1 MPTTS
6 LCRLLQC
13 MLLAAIGAQLVWC
26 AGDSNGHQDAGLSFA
41 EKFHLSNPFT
51 GETWSE
57 SDYNRLL
64 DQASSQIDGPEL
76 YEKKWQKFRRIGS
89 DMLRAAGSVATPA
102 DLVRHRQYLDYVS
115 PEDGKHT
122 RTIFLKMGDVL
133 PSNPMGVYNP
143 DVLVFMHSVQVL
155 RDTDAMYHLEPRYVL
170 RGSPQGT
177 RHSID
182 GMPGH
187 QIVWQ
192 KRTTFKKSYTWLDE
206 LPDLFQWPALES
218 VERLGYDP
226 RTVERQLAR
235 LPQEAD
241 NSLYA
246 PARAARMANILEQSR
261 RYLTQ
266 FASSRSGDNLVWYSL
281 MLNPVDGETR
291 LPWFETPMFEHFD
304 LNSGHVELK
313 LYTFEG
319 RKAAVLDRFM
329 YVMAESRQ
337 GRARLVPRAVVRP
350 TQLYP
355 APRFETVYTVPLSL
369 QEAASVQL
377 SYVPHL
383 TRPVPRG
390 EPHHPLQAMMSRKR
404 PIGHPLDL
412 LHSGTVPT
420 DLEEDDVFAAKK
432 AVRLDAS
439 TYGESSSRLAFVN
452 VDAHDRGSTRAPKM
466 VSLNS
471 LPLAPVSNTQRAP
484 ADVRK
489 IPKATEDSELI
500 FPESPRLVPGLE
512 TPSPPPTNTFRRPQ
526 ALSMHHP
533 AISDAQPAAEP
544 PRFEHRPSWKAPP
557 PQQQPQYFHYRPGE
571 ANPYEIPRDNPMDV
585 LTAHL
590 NPRLE
595 DGFHFHR
602 P

>member
-1 MPTTS
+1 MPTAR

-41 EKFHLSNPFT
+41 EKFHLRNPYT

-57 SDYNRLL
+57 SDYQRLL
-64 DQASSQIDGPEL
+64 DQASSQIDGPEF
-76 YEKKWQKFRRIGS
+76 YEKQWQKFKRIGS
-89 DMLRAAGSVATPA
+89 DMLRAAGSIATPA

-115 PEDGKHT
+115 EDGKHT
-122 RTIFLKMGDVL
+122 RTVFLKMGDVL

-143 DVLVFMHSVQVL
+143 DILVFMHSVQVL
-155 RDTDAMYHLEPRYVL
+155 RDTDAVYHLEPRYLL

-177 RHSID
+177 RQSID

-192 KRTTFKKSYTWLDE
+192 KRTAFKKSYTWLDK
-206 LPDLFQWPALES
+206 LPELFQWPVLDS
-218 VERLGYDP
+218 VERLGFNP
-226 RTVERQLAR
+226 RTVERQVAR

-241 NSLYA
+241 NSLYS
-246 PARAARMANILEQSR
+246 PTRSARMANILEQSR

-266 FASSRSGDNLVWYSL
+266 FASSRSEDSLVWYSL
-281 MLNPVDGETR
+281 MSNPVDGEAR

-319 RKAAVLDRFM
+319 RKAAVLDRVM

-337 GRARLVPRAVVRP
+337 GRARLVPRAIVRP

-355 APRFETVYTVPLSL
+355 ALRFETVYTVPPSL

-377 SYVPHL
+377 SYIPHL

-390 EPHHPLQAMMSRKR
+390 EPHRPLQAMMSRKR

-412 LHSGTVPT
+412 LHSSAMPT
-420 DLEEDDVFAAKK
+420 ELQEDDDLAAKK
-432 AVRLDAS
+432 ARRLDAP
-439 TYGESSSRLAFVN
+439 TYGASSSRSAFAN
-452 VDAHDRGSTRAPKM
+452 VDAHDRGSARAPQM

-471 LPLAPVSNTQRAP
+471 LQLAPVSNTQRSP
-484 ADVRK
+484 ADVRQ
-489 IPKATEDSELI
+489 IPQATEDSELI
-500 FPESPRLVPGLE
+500 FPESPRLVPGFE
-512 TPSPPPTNTFRRPQ
+512 TPPPPPTNAFRRPQ
-526 ALSMHHP
+526 ALSMHQQ
-533 AISDAQPAAEP
+533 AIWDAQPAGQP
-544 PRFEHRPSWKAPP
+544 SRFEHRPSQTVPS
-557 PQQQPQYFHYRPGE
+557 PQQQPRYFHYRPDE
-571 ANPYEIPRDNPMDV
+571 ANPYELPRDNPIDV

-590 NPRLE
+590 DPHLE
-595 DGFHFHR
+595 DAWHLHR